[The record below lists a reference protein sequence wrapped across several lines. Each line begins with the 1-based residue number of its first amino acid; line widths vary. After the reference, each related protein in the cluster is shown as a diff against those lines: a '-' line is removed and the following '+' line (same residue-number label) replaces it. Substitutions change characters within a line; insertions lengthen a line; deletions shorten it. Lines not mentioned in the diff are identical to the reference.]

1 MLWQS
6 RRGSDQ
12 NGEREERKR
21 KRGEKR
27 EKNGGGTLSALYT
40 AKCPSDLTHHFI
52 LATNSF
58 CLRLKARSDKLQQT
72 DAFKLCSRFA
82 LKGLKRVLNMSC
94 LPLDPLKHM
103 CSSGSA
109 FLIEDR

>member
-1 MLWQS
+1 MAKEKKEKE
-6 RRGSDQ
+6 
-12 NGEREERKR
+12 NGEK
-21 KRGEKR
+21 KEKR
-27 EKNGGGTLSALYT
+27 MGGTLSALYT

-72 DAFKLCSRFA
+72 DAFKLCSTFA

-94 LPLDPLKHM
+94 LPLDPSNTCAAVGQLSLLKM
-103 CSSGSA
+103 GSDA
-109 FLIEDR
+109 